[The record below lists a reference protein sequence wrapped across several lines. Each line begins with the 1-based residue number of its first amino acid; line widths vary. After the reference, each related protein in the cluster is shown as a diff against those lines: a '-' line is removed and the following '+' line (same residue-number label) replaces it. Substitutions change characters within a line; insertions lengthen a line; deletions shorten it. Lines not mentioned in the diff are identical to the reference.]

1 MDVDT
6 IWRHIDAERTWLAD
20 LLESLPD
27 EGWGHPSLCTGW
39 TVRDVGAHLTF
50 AQTPV
55 AELLWPAVR
64 AGFRYDVMIR
74 DTALRS
80 PLGHGEIVAALRGFV
95 GSRRRISFITD
106 LEPLLDT
113 LIHIQDICRPLGV
126 EHPMPRRPQPHLPIG
141 CSRHP
146 GRCGDGAA
154 SRASDGSPPT
164 RTGPTA
170 PGPRFTPPWSST
182 CSCSPADNRRRTSDR
197 ERSLRASTTY
207 SACLTDVGLS
217 SGQREPGRPGPAR
230 PAGRVGRRWQLSGRD
245 PGPAGRGRARFC
257 HARARAASAS
267 VSAVSTFRSPFP
279 VRDP

>member
-80 PLGHGEIVAALRGFV
+80 PLGHGEIVPRVAV
-95 GSRRRISFITD
+95 
-106 LEPLLDT
+106 EPAERQRLD
-113 LIHIQDICRPLGV
+113 I
-126 EHPMPRRPQPHLPIG
+126 
-141 CSRHP
+141 
-146 GRCGDGAA
+146 
-154 SRASDGSPPT
+154 
-164 RTGPTA
+164 
-170 PGPRFTPPWSST
+170 
-182 CSCSPADNRRRTSDR
+182 
-197 ERSLRASTTY
+197 
-207 SACLTDVGLS
+207 
-217 SGQREPGRPGPAR
+217 
-230 PAGRVGRRWQLSGRD
+230 
-245 PGPAGRGRARFC
+245 
-257 HARARAASAS
+257 
-267 VSAVSTFRSPFP
+267 
-279 VRDP
+279 

>member
-126 EHPMPRRPQPHLPIG
+126 EHPMPPE
-141 CSRHP
+141 
-146 GRCGDGAA
+146 AA
-154 SRASDGSPPT
+154 
-164 RTGPTA
+164 
-170 PGPRFTPPWSST
+170 
-182 CSCSPADNRRRTSDR
+182 
-197 ERSLRASTTY
+197 
-207 SACLTDVGLS
+207 
-217 SGQREPGRPGPAR
+217 
-230 PAGRVGRRWQLSGRD
+230 
-245 PGPAGRGRARFC
+245 
-257 HARARAASAS
+257 AASADR
-267 VSAVSTFRSPFP
+267 VLSTPWPLRRWGRQPSIRRIATDTDWAHGAGPEVHATMEQHLLMLTGRQP
-279 VRDP
+279 TPDI